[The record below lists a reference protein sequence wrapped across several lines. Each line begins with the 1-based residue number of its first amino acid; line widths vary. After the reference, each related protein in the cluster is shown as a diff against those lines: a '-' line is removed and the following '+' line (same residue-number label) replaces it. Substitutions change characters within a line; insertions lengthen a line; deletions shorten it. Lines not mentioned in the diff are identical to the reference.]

1 MNRNGVLILKIIDAH
16 MHFYDIDGFRE
27 AAKQAGHENTSEHYL
42 KACADNDVVFSIA
55 MGNAEGEESIYGGS
69 TPRVPDLAGKFN
81 YKEYNQPRTIGY
93 CCGVKSDELTQDNA
107 EKTALEFERYVNTP
121 QCVGIKLY
129 PGYRHVYV
137 YDSVHNPLYELARKY
152 DLPVVIHTGDT
163 SNTTA
168 ILKYAHPLTVDEIAV
183 RYPDVRFVIAHC
195 GNPWLVDA
203 VEVAA
208 KNDNVFLELSG
219 LAFGN
224 FEAESF
230 YAKNK
235 AYYDYLRMWLDYF
248 DRYDKVIYGT
258 DWPLVN
264 IKNYIALMKK
274 VIPEEW
280 HQAFFYDNALRI
292 FPKIKNLL

>member
-1 MNRNGVLILKIIDAH
+1 

-42 KACADNDVVFSIA
+42 KACAENDVVFSIA
-55 MGNAEGEESIYGGS
+55 MGNAEGEESLYGGS

>member
-1 MNRNGVLILKIIDAH
+1 MKVLYA
-16 MHFYDIDGFRE
+16 F
-27 AAKQAGHENTSEHYL
+27 
-42 KACADNDVVFSIA
+42 
-55 MGNAEGEESIYGGS
+55 
-69 TPRVPDLAGKFN
+69 TP
-81 YKEYNQPRTIGY
+81 
-93 CCGVKSDELTQDNA
+93 
-107 EKTALEFERYVNTP
+107 
-121 QCVGIKLY
+121 
-129 PGYRHVYV
+129 
-137 YDSVHNPLYELARKY
+137 
-152 DLPVVIHTGDT
+152 
-163 SNTTA
+163 
-168 ILKYAHPLTVDEIAV
+168 
-183 RYPDVRFVIAHC
+183 
-195 GNPWLVDA
+195 
-203 VEVAA
+203 

-219 LAFGN
+219 LAFGT

>member
-1 MNRNGVLILKIIDAH
+1 MIRNGVLILKIIDAH
-16 MHFYDIDGFRE
+16 MHFYDVDGFKE
-27 AAKQAGHENTSEHYL
+27 AAKFAGHENTSEHYL
-42 KACADNDVVFSIA
+42 QTCTENNVVFSVA
-55 MGNAEGEESIYGGS
+55 MGNAEYEAPLCGGS

-81 YKEYNQPRTIGY
+81 YKEYNQPRVIGY
-93 CCGVKSDELTQDNA
+93 CCGVKSEELNVQNA
-107 EKTALEFERYVNTP
+107 EKTVLEFERYVNTP
-121 QCVGIKLY
+121 QCLGIKLY
-129 PGYRHVYV
+129 PGYQHVYV
-137 YDSVHNPLYELARKY
+137 YDCVHYPLYELARKY

-163 SNTTA
+163 SKSTA

-219 LAFGN
+219 LAAGF
-224 FEAESF
+224 FDAKTF
-230 YAKNK
+230 YLKHK

-248 DRYDKVIYGT
+248 DRYDKVIYGS

-264 IKNYIALMKK
+264 IKNYIELIKT
-274 VIPEEW
+274 VIPAEW
-280 HQAFFYDNALRI
+280 HQAVFYDNALRA
-292 FPKIKNLL
+292 FPKIRNLL